1 MNETDFINGF
11 VRGFNEGCALSSQ
24 LQIAKPKPNTDIA
37 PQLWIARDKDDDL
50 YLFFNKPKKIG
61 DLWRDQGTRYTMGV
75 NKNHFPEVK
84 WEDKEPRLV
93 KLVLVDE

>member
-11 VRGFNEGCALSSQ
+11 VRGFNEGYALCQ
-24 LQIAKPKPNTDIA
+24 KQIAEPKPNTDIA

-50 YLFFNKPKKIG
+50 YLYSEKPKKKI
-61 DLWRDQGTRYTMGV
+61 DIWQNQGTRYPMRI
-75 NKNHFPEVK
+75 NKDIFPEVK
-84 WEDKEPRLV
+84 WEDDEPRLV